1 MRGWLFRYER
11 VYPQRARTAVGRPA
25 VERKKYQAAPPAN
38 SHSATRIAPYRQ
50 RVLRVALSLTTD
62 AVSLRFSA
70 SSVTGICGACK
81 SADPKA
87 SAGGAGSATGAG
99 SGICTDSGIGN
110 GSGTRASTSIG
121 ATIRYPRRGTLAM

>member
-87 SAGGAGSATGAG
+87 SAGAAG
-99 SGICTDSGIGN
+99 SGLGTESGIGN
-110 GSGTRASTSIG
+110 GTGTSTSIG
-121 ATIRYPRRGTLAM
+121 ATSRYPRRGTLAM